1 MEDKIAGTDKDK
13 KKKKYIN
20 SVINQNNIVDII
32 RSNVE
37 SVATVVDVLIYSTNK
52 IYKYI
57 TPAFKKRLENY
68 YIILKYIAEPAGL
81 LDVIFDINKKL
92 YEFDAKAVGK
102 EKFDAIIANISQLYD
117 TLIQLNSMQMYVKHE
132 IFNQINILVDLNSFL
147 KSILGFIDKL
157 NTLQIISLKDLL
169 IIRYKLYW
177 IKHIINHLLDIS
189 NLVGNFKIAI
199 KRAAIMS
206 VIKVTIDVVKN
217 FNQLFKDVKLDVL
230 LFLKLIILKRQL
242 VVLTNLTDELLD
254 ISKRYDKETVRDIAI
269 AILSIRVLVF
279 LIVDMLQDIEY
290 ATHVGLRFALKLFII
305 KFVVAHVVSFIKNV
319 SNNAPPLSAAKSMI
333 FSIIAVKL
341 LLHML
346 MSIVEDVHNFKLNI
360 SNLIVLPI
368 KMWWLKKV
376 VSSVVDMVYIV
387 FDKFI
392 NNNQISFSNYR
403 NLLTT
408 IVYTRMMLFVI
419 LRTIRQVINVAKK
432 MGNIFTGNTIKNR
445 IVFLIKAI
453 RTFIS
458 VINGLNA
465 SQVAQ
470 EAIKSIKELF
480 LNITSIFD
488 QEAVKTEKRTW
499 YTLWIGKKQIK
510 NRFDQIRDAFAEL
523 INIVLSIRK
532 DIDNVKVTTINNFR
546 DRISAIK
553 DIIDDT
559 VDIISLIDREI
570 GVTYGAKAFLSV
582 NVFQALVQYG
592 ISGTFNT
599 IANVSKN
606 IESDK
611 IKELSDSMTSLREII
626 GAMSTLFITILALA
640 PLATLAIPAI
650 GALRVSF
657 AALFSLLFGSTS
669 RSEKTSK
676 YLEQIFGAGKK
687 DKLGNITY
695 TKWGRA
701 GQVLGGI
708 ANLGNTWGEP
718 LGIGSLFGGWY
729 KGLIPALKEISE
741 VTEAKNAIY
750 KLCAMI
756 LSLGALYATI
766 DFIAGMAVVAVFSIW
781 VLRKATAVIVKGLR
795 STIELLHNASLSRK
809 KTSIFPGGKASYES
823 IIKMIDRCKSIFK
836 NLAILSAY
844 IILVT
849 PIVALAAVVTVI
861 TTAATLLMFGCLFL
875 IIKIINLVTPK
886 TIAGTMWNILK
897 FVLLVGSIGLVAF
910 ALLLLLEPMQAVVDN
925 RWLFLKFFGMLI
937 AITIGL
943 TVFGYILVAASSVL
957 APAMIGIAVFGL
969 VILAMFGIAHLLVA
983 LSEIKF
989 GDNEKEAVQTLMKNI
1004 TDTINTLIDSFAES
1018 LYTDSNGNRDY
1029 NDNVILGINIGGIEK
1044 YWEIFKS
1051 VIAIFGSAGL
1061 MWISLITVAAVWG
1074 IAKMLNS
1081 LQDVTLNG
1089 EAIKNNVGVVIGVV
1103 KHLVHCISE
1112 PIEKEK
1118 QDEESKGFWDTIKGA
1133 VGTVFDA
1140 TIGNFINVIQTL
1152 GFVGVLGTSY
1162 VVLAMI
1168 TSIVSNLKKIEN
1180 IETFN
1185 ETTISNNIE
1194 SVVRTVNNVLTKLKE
1209 KPKGAELNLMDSIKE
1224 VISISG
1230 TVKFGLFKSLL
1241 TDLADISKV
1250 KFVSMGDTDKA
1261 LEEAQQVVDFHKNF
1275 IEIINGADLEKMNA
1289 LQGAYNASKS
1299 HAGFIQTIN
1308 NADLKKLETTTNMF
1322 KYMADF
1328 SKSIN
1333 GNFDDLTKTI
1343 AEKLM
1348 PLLNELKEL
1357 LKDIPD
1363 KIEKSSADV
1372 SASVFASNT
1381 YGGTSST
1388 YTSFTP
1394 QAMEAQVKREQP
1406 KLTKE
1411 EVGKIV
1417 DERMSDQAVARAQSI
1432 TTKID
1437 ELMEMLKSGITRVT
1451 INS

>member
-1 MEDKIAGTDKDK
+1 MEDKIAGTGKDK

-32 RSNVE
+32 KSNVE

-376 VSSVVDMVYIV
+376 VSSIVDMVYIV

-392 NNNQISFSNYR
+392 NNNQISFGNYR

-499 YTLWIGKKQIK
+499 YTLWIGKKHIK
-510 NRFDQIRDAFAEL
+510 TRFDQIRDAFAEL

-592 ISGTFNT
+592 ISGIFNT
-599 IANVSKN
+599 VANVSKN

-611 IKELSDSMTSLREII
+611 IKELSDSMTGLREII

-640 PLATLAIPAI
+640 PLATLAGPAI
-650 GALRVSF
+650 LALKLSF
-657 AALFSLLFGSTS
+657 DQLFILLFGSKS
-669 RSEKTSK
+669 RGEKTEE
-676 YLEQIFGAGKK
+676 YLTQMFGAKIG
-687 DKLGNITY
+687 GF
-695 TKWGRA
+695 
-701 GQVLGGI
+701 LGGVSKL
-708 ANLGNTWGEP
+708 ANTWGKQI
-718 LGIGSLFGGWY
+718 GIGSLFGGWY

-756 LSLGALYATI
+756 LSLGTLYAAI
-766 DFIAGMAVVAVFSIW
+766 DFMAGMAVVAVFSIW
-781 VLRKATAVIVKGLR
+781 VLRGATAVIVKGLR

-875 IIKIINLVTPK
+875 IIKIINIVTPK

-969 VILAMFGIAHLLVA
+969 VILAMFGIAHLLVS

-1004 TDTINTLIDSFAES
+1004 TDTINTLIDSFATS

-1029 NDNVILGINIGGIEK
+1029 NDNIINGINIGSIEK

-1061 MWISLITVAAVWG
+1061 MWMSLITVAAVWG

-1118 QDEESKGFWDTIKGA
+1118 QNEESKGFWDTIKGA

-1180 IETFN
+1180 LETFN

-1261 LEEAQQVVDFHKNF
+1261 LEEARQVVDFHKNF

-1322 KYMADF
+1322 KYMAEF

-1333 GNFDDLTKTI
+1333 GNFDDLTRTI

-1357 LKDIPD
+1357 LEDIPD

-1437 ELMEMLKSGITRVT
+1437 ELMEILKSGITRVT